1 MNRCRE
7 IIFCDIISA
16 AVGFYIKGNY
26 EKYDKAPWKEYGHGE
41 LGYLELY
48 LENKEKYSNE
58 FKTYFKPLRDRNII
72 FIDYKV
78 KGVY

>member
-26 EKYDKAPWKEYGHGE
+26 EK
-41 LGYLELY
+41 
-48 LENKEKYSNE
+48 EKSRKKQE
-58 FKTYFKPLRDRNII
+58 IL
-72 FIDYKV
+72 
-78 KGVY
+78 